1 MLTQDPLSASRFF
14 SFDMTVFSCGDIS
27 NSIYNYVLTYASHP
41 NQYLY
46 KGKVFVSTF
55 AGESCGDAAWTN
67 LRTMLSAQGV
77 SVSPAVF
84 FRFIESDAD
93 FFSLCAAHSTD
104 LLRAWFLLSG

>member
-1 MLTQDPLSASRFF
+1 MQTRLLVDRFF
-14 SFDMTVFSCGDIS
+14 SFDMTVFGCSDIS

-41 NQYLY
+41 NQYFY

-77 SVSPAVF
+77 SVSPAVS
-84 FRFIESDAD
+84 FRFIKS
-93 FFSLCAAHSTD
+93 
-104 LLRAWFLLSG
+104 